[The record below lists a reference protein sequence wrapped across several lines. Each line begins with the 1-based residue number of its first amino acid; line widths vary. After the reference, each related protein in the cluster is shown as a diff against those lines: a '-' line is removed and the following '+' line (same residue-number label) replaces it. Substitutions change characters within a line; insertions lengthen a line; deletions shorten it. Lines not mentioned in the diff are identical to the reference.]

1 MRNLIFANFTR
12 LKKKASFFR
21 AGIIVSS
28 LYTVFLLIM
37 NYLEMTAFGRNYNR
51 IIKLGFSSRQYQ
63 LLLSFVPY
71 TVVSLSGQSIVMEL
85 FVIS

>member
-12 LKKKASFFR
+12 LKKSKLFR

-37 NYLEMTAFGRNYNR
+37 NYLEMTASVEITTVMFMMHLQVKDAIR
-51 IIKLGFSSRQYQ
+51 KLLIMIQRFK
-63 LLLSFVPY
+63 
-71 TVVSLSGQSIVMEL
+71 
-85 FVIS
+85 

>member
-12 LKKKASFFR
+12 LKKSKLFR

-37 NYLEMTAFGRNYNR
+37 NYLEMTASVEITTVSLNWFF
-51 IIKLGFSSRQYQ
+51 FSAI
-63 LLLSFVPY
+63 SFVPY